1 MSDCFLIADEVG
13 LGKTKSARTV
23 LFEMIRLK
31 NAQKDGQEYQ
41 QETKK
46 ENQKENR
53 KDNNV
58 HAIYIASNAELS
70 EQNMKSEFLSKNPSV
85 NQNDNFAGLAGFQK
99 ANAIKTLKVFLGT
112 DGYSYSEN
120 GSSSN
125 NQLSELK
132 LCSVTDKN
140 FTRLSDFIPEMCC
153 GESSYLIPLSPTTS
167 FFVPSV
173 KYDFGDEYKGSK
185 DEREAL
191 KTVFSDLYMKLDSNI
206 SLNDNSLLFELEQA
220 IIYDSIDRLKKCAN
234 REENIKEIK
243 EICNQIIT
251 NINSSNSKTD
261 ATEFYKAR
269 RIRNNA
275 SAALYKPDLIILD
288 EFQRYRRILET
299 SKDGYT
305 IYEMIKYLK
314 ARYAKESYSP
324 KVLLLSATPYNY
336 NRKGME
342 PIQWG
347 YGVKKE
353 EDTYEAKTKLTELP
367 FEDMDSL
374 MKNMEILG
382 APSKELNGTYKYS
395 DYIARTERRMFE
407 ERNQNDE
414 SILIVRAN
422 NDCVKDYQIGYLN
435 PIVKYCYEQDTFN
448 KDDLDVIYSE
458 IRENPEFWRFNYGY
472 KKRTIISS
480 EAQIKL
486 IKEGVRDDNYSVFD
500 NMGLKQL
507 EDVIF
512 DKEFNL
518 PRLWVPPV
526 STGKDGCGKTLV
538 FTRMQVTTRSV
549 AYFVNQ
555 MAIKK
560 VEDYK
565 FYDECSVCEE
575 TMKQYLVEDNRLEY
589 YCAKNDLKKAIE
601 IMVSFFNRP
610 FVKRVIAAYIY
621 KDKEKG
627 QEIDY
632 SDAVKAYCD
641 KFGFWSM
648 LEEYKSVL
656 GNNYSVDRLL
666 LAFTHQPASII
677 EWQIDERNCLCKTYT
692 DVEYSE
698 MFVCDDNKAGSENTY
713 KEASAKK
720 EPHRTCKSLNEI
732 CDQFNSPIYPMVL
745 VARNSGQ
752 EGFNLQY
759 YGDKLMHWQMADS
772 VNAFLQREGRLDR
785 PGSLVFREKVWRIM
799 KDQNKINGDEGYAN
813 VKENFDAYLNGNYEL
828 CGISQDSF
836 ISGLS
841 PLWNLNYKDIRI
853 QQILPISEYIDA
865 FDDFV
870 KEIVAAN
877 QYSKFYENVRELC
890 PFFEYKNNLKC

>member
-31 NAQKDGQEYQ
+31 NAQKDGQENQ
-41 QETKK
+41 QK
-46 ENQKENR
+46 NQ

-58 HAIYIASNAELS
+58 HAIYIASNTELS

-85 NQNDNFAGLAGFQK
+85 NQNDNYAGLAGFQK
-99 ANAIKTLKVFLGT
+99 ANAIKTLKVFWGT
-112 DGYSYSEN
+112 DGYSFSEN
-120 GSSSN
+120 DSSSN
-125 NQLSELK
+125 KQPFELK
-132 LCSVTDKN
+132 LDYIKDKH
-140 FTRLSDFIPEMCC
+140 FTRLSDFVPGMCC
-153 GESSYLIPLSPTTS
+153 DKSSYLIPLAPTTS
-167 FFVPSV
+167 FFVPSD

-185 DEREAL
+185 DEREGL
-191 KTVFSDLYMKLDSNI
+191 KAVFRDLYNKLDSNI
-206 SLNDNSLLFELEQA
+206 SLKENSLLFELIKA
-220 IIYDSIDRLKKCAN
+220 IDYDNIDIKKCAN
-234 REENIKEIK
+234 KEEKIKKIKALCYQIYSNIHSTKIE
-243 EICNQIIT
+243 
-251 NINSSNSKTD
+251 TD

-269 RIRNNA
+269 RIKNNA

-288 EFQRYRRILET
+288 EFQRYRQILKEV
-299 SKDGYT
+299 KDGYT
-305 IYEMIKYLK
+305 ICEMIKYLK
-314 ARYAKESYSP
+314 DRYKNESYSP

-374 MKNMEILG
+374 MQNMEILG
-382 APSKELNGTYKYS
+382 APSKAPNGTYKYS

-435 PIVKYCYEQDTFN
+435 PIVKYCYEQDIFKKN
-448 KDDLDVIYSE
+448 DLDVIYSE

-472 KKRTIISS
+472 TKRTIISP
-480 EAQIKL
+480 ETQIKL

-512 DKEFNL
+512 DKEFDL

-526 STGKDGCGKTLV
+526 STGKVGCGKTLV
-538 FTRMQVTTRSV
+538 FTTMQVTTRSV
-549 AYFVNQ
+549 SYFVNQ

-560 VEDYK
+560 VQDFK

-575 TMKQYLVEDNRLEY
+575 TMKQYLMEDNRLEY
-589 YCAKNDLKKAIE
+589 YCTGNDLKEAIKKIVE
-601 IMVSFFNRP
+601 FFNRS
-610 FVKRVIAAYIY
+610 FVKRVIAAYIH
-621 KDKEKG
+621 KRKENG
-627 QEIDY
+627 QALKY
-632 SDAVKAYCD
+632 SEAVSAYCD
-641 KFGFWSM
+641 NFGFWPM
-648 LEEYKSVL
+648 LEEFKSVL

-666 LAFTHQPASII
+666 SAFSHQPASII
-677 EWQIDERNCLCKTYT
+677 EWQIDESNRFIKKYT
-692 DVEYSE
+692 DIEYSE
-698 MFVCDDNKAGSENTY
+698 MFVCDDNKAGNKRKN
-713 KEASAKK
+713 KEVFAEKGPHKK
-720 EPHRTCKSLNEI
+720 CKSLNEI

-745 VARNSGQ
+745 VARNAGQ

-759 YGDKLMHWQMADS
+759 YGDKLMHWQMAES

-785 PGSLVFREKVWRIM
+785 PGSLVFREKVWQIV

-813 VKENFDAYLNGNYEL
+813 VKESFDAYLNGNYEL
-828 CGISQDSF
+828 CGISQDRF

-890 PFFEYKNNLKC
+890 PFFEHKDCLKR